1 MFGNFFGLFMEKKYQ
16 PANPFF
22 FLFSTNSLFAI
33 PSNQE
38 FVFFK
43 PKQQDRFTF
52 LLDLLNDTFEIGN
65 SENSND
71 FREFLNQ
78 HIVLAQT
85 EGQKNICFLRIG
97 IFINY
102 LYFEIQVLLITWED
116 TLGQVFLWY

>member
-1 MFGNFFGLFMEKKYQ
+1 MFGNYFLGLFMETNINLQ
-16 PANPFF
+16 ILFF

-78 HIVLAQT
+78 HIILAQT
-85 EGQKNICFLRIG
+85 EGQKNIYFLRIG

-102 LYFEIQVLLITWED
+102 IYFEIQVFLIT
-116 TLGQVFLWY
+116 

>member
-1 MFGNFFGLFMEKKYQ
+1 MFGNFFGLFILKNINLQ
-16 PANPFF
+16 ILFF

-85 EGQKNICFLRIG
+85 EGQKNIYFLRIG

-102 LYFEIQVLLITWED
+102 LYFKIQVFLITWED